1 MLGSIYGTKVIYG
14 QRVIYLNLPYAE
26 RAYGAG
32 VASIAGDALTLSCA
46 IKALS
51 VDEATV
57 KSLTQSGVSE
67 SLGAQSI
74 NTFAFIGHLEPNGIA
89 NTIGHVAV
97 TSDTTSLARAVA
109 ADSSCY
115 SAHSFSEVAETT
127 AALVNVIS
135 VSGDEAWYTFNQ
147 IVRVMLILSEILKTF
162 YALLPEQITE
172 VALLPE
178 HKAEISPWLAYATT
192 LSLYSD
198 KITASDLTQ
207 EYIATA
213 AVQPEYLTQHDPYIH
228 YTTES
233 EVY

>member
-32 VASIAGDALTLSCA
+32 VASIAGDDLTLSCA

-57 KSLTQSGVSE
+57 KSLTQ
-67 SLGAQSI
+67 
-74 NTFAFIGHLEPNGIA
+74 AFIGHLEPNGIA

-109 ADSSCY
+109 ADSSYY
-115 SAHSFSEVAETT
+115 SVHPSGNIVETT
-127 AALVNVIS
+127 AALANVIS
-135 VSGDEAWYTFNQ
+135 ISGDEARHTFNQ
-147 IVRVMLILSEILKTF
+147 IARVMLIPSKILKTF

-172 VALLPE
+172 VALLPD
-178 HKAEISPWLAYATT
+178 
-192 LSLYSD
+192 YSD
-198 KITASDLTQ
+198 KITASVLTQ

-213 AVQPEYLTQHDPYIH
+213 TVQPEYLTQHDPYIH

>member
-32 VASIAGDALTLSCA
+32 VASIAGDDLTLSCA

-57 KSLTQSGVSE
+57 KSLTQ
-67 SLGAQSI
+67 
-74 NTFAFIGHLEPNGIA
+74 AFIGHLEPNGIA

-109 ADSSCY
+109 ADSSYY
-115 SAHSFSEVAETT
+115 SVHPSGNIVETT
-127 AALVNVIS
+127 AALANVIS
-135 VSGDEAWYTFNQ
+135 ISGDEARHTFNQ
-147 IVRVMLILSEILKTF
+147 IARVMLIPSKILKTF

-172 VALLPE
+172 
-178 HKAEISPWLAYATT
+178 AT
-192 LSLYSD
+192 
-198 KITASDLTQ
+198 
-207 EYIATA
+207 
-213 AVQPEYLTQHDPYIH
+213 VQPEYLTQHDPYIH

>member
-97 TSDTTSLARAVA
+97 TSDTASLARAVA

-115 SAHSFSEVAETT
+115 SVHPSGNIVETT
-127 AALVNVIS
+127 AALANVIS
-135 VSGDEAWYTFNQ
+135 ISGDEAWFTFNQ
-147 IVRVMLILSEILKTF
+147 IARVMLLMSEILKTF
-162 YALLPEQITE
+162 YAILPERITE
-172 VALLPE
+172 VETTPMLLT
-178 HKAEISPWLAYATT
+178 EISPYLRYTT
-192 LSLYSD
+192 ALSAYSD
-198 KITASDLTQ
+198 KKTICDTTPTYTATVSVT
-207 EYIATA
+207 
-213 AVQPEYLTQHDPYIH
+213 PEYLTEHDPNMH